1 MRLWS
6 RVCEEEG
13 FRYSV
18 WFLVAVLLSLHVAVF
33 AFLQS
38 LAFNSVIRECVTDPR
53 YCLRGV
59 DSKLKLGLDFILPEH
74 VLATQAGLEL

>member
-53 YCLRGV
+53 
-59 DSKLKLGLDFILPEH
+59 
-74 VLATQAGLEL
+74 